1 MNILITGGLG
11 FIGINTALKFCRTEN
26 NVVLFDNLSKPGSI
40 KNYKFAKLLGAR
52 ALIGPGVEIAKGT
65 IIEMGQIVTKEVGL

>member
-1 MNILITGGLG
+1 MFGEYFNYR
-11 FIGINTALKFCRTEN
+11 RTRVHRN
-26 NVVLFDNLSKPGSI
+26 QYGSQVLSDGKTI
-40 KNYKFAKLLGAR
+40 IHDDVCIGAR